1 VMDGVSPRPR
11 IAVIGAGI
19 TGLGAAWLLRETAHV
34 TLYEAEPRLGGHADT
49 FVADFCGQAVPVDT
63 GFIVLNDRNY
73 PNLVAL
79 FEALAVP
86 TENTDMGFAVSLDAG
101 RLEYGGGSLAQLFGQ
116 RRNLLRPS
124 FHGMWRDI
132 LRFYREAPGLVNDND
147 DASLGDVSLGDV
159 SLGHY
164 LERERYGQAFIQDH
178 ILPMGAAIWSASVDG
193 IRDFPVRAFA
203 RFFANHGLLQV
214 NNRPQWRTVTGG
226 SREYVRRIEAALTD
240 VRKAQPVLGLR
251 REANGVVVTTASGTE
266 RFDHAVL
273 ATHAPQALALLED
286 PTAQERAVLGAFRTT
301 ENRALLHT
309 DAGLMPQRRR
319 VWSAWN
325 VMSLAPGDRARAL
338 CVTYWMN
345 RLQNLVTPEP
355 LLVTLN
361 PLRDPA
367 PGTVLKDVTYHHPHY
382 DAAALAAQ
390 ARLHTIQGV
399 HRVEFCG
406 AWTGWGFHEDGLA
419 SAVAAA
425 SRLGAGIPWGAQQTV
440 PA

>member
-1 VMDGVSPRPR
+1 
-11 IAVIGAGI
+11 
-19 TGLGAAWLLRETAHV
+19 
-34 TLYEAEPRLGGHADT
+34 
-49 FVADFCGQAVPVDT
+49 
-63 GFIVLNDRNY
+63 
-73 PNLVAL
+73 
-79 FEALAVP
+79 
-86 TENTDMGFAVSLDAG
+86 
-101 RLEYGGGSLAQLFGQ
+101 
-116 RRNLLRPS
+116 
-124 FHGMWRDI
+124 MWRDI
-132 LRFYREAPGLVNDND
+132 LRFYREAPGLVNGND
-147 DASLGDVSLGDV
+147 DANLGDV

-226 SREYVRRIEAALTD
+226 SREYVRRIEAALPD
-240 VRKAQPVLGLR
+240 VRKGQPVLALR
-251 REANGVVVTTASGTE
+251 RDGTGVLVTTASGTE

-286 PTAQERAVLGAFRTT
+286 ATAQERAVLGAFRTT

-309 DAGLMPQRRR
+309 DASLMPRRKR

-361 PLRDPA
+361 PLREPA
-367 PGTVLKDVTYHHPHY
+367 RGTVMKDVTYHHPHY

-399 HRVEFCG
+399 HRLEFCG

-425 SRLGAGIPWGAQQTV
+425 TRLGAAIPWGTREAV
-440 PA
+440 RA

>member
-1 VMDGVSPRPR
+1 MDGVSPRLPARPR

-34 TLYEAEPRLGGHADT
+34 TLFEAEPRLGGHADT
-49 FVADFCGQAVPVDT
+49 FVVDFCGQAVPVDT

-86 TENTDMGFAVSLDAG
+86 TENSDMGFAVSLEAG

-132 LRFYREAPGLVNDND
+132 LRFYREAPGLVNGND
-147 DASLGDVSLGDV
+147 DANLGDV

-164 LERERYGQAFIQDH
+164 LERERYGQAFIQNH

-226 SREYVRRIEAALTD
+226 SREYVRRIEAALPD
-240 VRKAQPVLGLR
+240 VRKGLPVLALR
-251 REANGVVVTTASGTE
+251 RDGTGVLVTTASGTE

-309 DAGLMPQRRR
+309 DASLMPRRKR

-345 RLQNLVTPEP
+345 RLQNLTTPEP

-361 PLRDPA
+361 PLREPA
-367 PGTVLKDVTYHHPHY
+367 RGTVMKDVTYHHPHY

-399 HRVEFCG
+399 HRLEFCG

-425 SRLGAGIPWGAQQTV
+425 TRLGAAIPWGIREAV
-440 PA
+440 RA

>member
-1 VMDGVSPRPR
+1 MDGVSPRPR

-49 FVADFCGQAVPVDT
+49 FVADLKGRAVPVDT

-132 LRFYREAPGLVNDND
+132 LRFYREAPGLVNGND
-147 DASLGDVSLGDV
+147 DA

-240 VRKAQPVLGLR
+240 VRKAQPVLALR
-251 REANGVVVTTASGTE
+251 REGTGVLVTTASGTE

-273 ATHAPQALALLED
+273 ATHAPQALSLLED
-286 PTAQERAVLGAFRTT
+286 ATAQERAVLGAFRTT

-309 DAGLMPQRRR
+309 DASLMPKRRR

-325 VMSLAPGDRARAL
+325 VMSLAPVDRARAL

-361 PLRDPA
+361 PLREPA
-367 PGTVLKDVTYHHPHY
+367 RGTVMKDVTYRHPHY
-382 DAAALAAQ
+382 DAAALAGQAQ
-390 ARLHTIQGV
+390 LHTIQGV
-399 HRVEFCG
+399 HRVDFCG

-425 SRLGAGIPWGAQQTV
+425 ARLGASIPWGAQEAV
-440 PA
+440 RA